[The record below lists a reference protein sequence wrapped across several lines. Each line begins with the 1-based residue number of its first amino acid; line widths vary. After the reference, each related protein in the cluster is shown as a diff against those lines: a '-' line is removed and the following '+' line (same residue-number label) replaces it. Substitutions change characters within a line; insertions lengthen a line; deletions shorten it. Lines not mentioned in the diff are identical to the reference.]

1 MMRVPAGSCESLPP
15 AEPHCTLDD
24 LHGCT
29 GVTGLLAEADVPLL
43 LRLSV
48 AHRQDG
54 LVPGVNTVSD
64 SSRLAPCL
72 SVMLAFALCAIPV
85 HKA

>member
-1 MMRVPAGSCESLPP
+1 M
-15 AEPHCTLDD
+15 
-24 LHGCT
+24 
-29 GVTGLLAEADVPLL
+29 PLL